1 MTENGIPAEDV
12 KFQKLEYWKIFK
24 DFPKPHDFN
33 PLCTDNLA
41 QSFQEEFYNSLL
53 EAAPSCVALQLMA
66 KLPVQ
71 AVSDKELLNQI
82 TSADIDHKE
91 IEDYAEVYSLKEL
104 ADIFIAQNN
113 FESLPNPT
121 YE

>member
-1 MTENGIPAEDV
+1 MT
-12 KFQKLEYWKIFK
+12 LT
-24 DFPKPHDFN
+24 
-33 PLCTDNLA
+33 LCALIISPSHSKK
-41 QSFQEEFYNSLL
+41 SFI
-53 EAAPSCVALQLMA
+53 APSCVALQSMA

-71 AVSDKELLNQI
+71 AVRNKELLNQI